1 MHAEYSWEYL
11 WRNVYRKKISRHD
24 EIIYIYRR
32 MSTHHMDLEVPY
44 HEPESKCFLIGQII
58 RHKFDMY
65 LLITLTSVLTKS
77 RNILRLISKKPRPK
91 TVRIQE
97 CNNFWIQW
105 ATPFSFPL
113 PLSFSSWRCVSCNL
127 SCFDVETL

>member
-1 MHAEYSWEYL
+1 MNVSGMSTLFPHASIYVTYACRVQL
-11 WRNVYRKKISRHD
+11 GIFMKKCLQKKISRHD

-97 CNNFWIQW
+97 CNNF
-105 ATPFSFPL
+105 
-113 PLSFSSWRCVSCNL
+113 
-127 SCFDVETL
+127 